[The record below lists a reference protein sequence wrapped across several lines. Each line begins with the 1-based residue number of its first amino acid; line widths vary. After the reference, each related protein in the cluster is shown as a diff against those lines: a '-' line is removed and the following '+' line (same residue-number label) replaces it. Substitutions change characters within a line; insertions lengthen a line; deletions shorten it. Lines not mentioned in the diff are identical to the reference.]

1 MNMNKNILFLL
12 LSLSALFVGS
22 CKEDDQ
28 EGTVSIHFKAVYDG
42 QPLQTFT
49 TLPFENG
56 QQLQF
61 THLSMYISDL
71 QFAKSSG
78 QENLKDIE
86 LVDLSYDN
94 ATAASAGYTMTIQN
108 VPAES
113 YTGISFG
120 VGVPADLNAMKP
132 ADFASNHP
140 LSKTAY
146 YWEAWQ
152 SYIFSKTEG
161 RLDTLSNGNL
171 DLGFAIHV
179 GSDPLYSILQA
190 AIPIEVEDGQET
202 SLEIVVDYKILLQG
216 IDIKSNPQNHNPSDL
231 GTITALVNNMGEA
244 FTLYQ

>member
-1 MNMNKNILFLL
+1 MRKNILFLL
-12 LSLSALFVGS
+12 LGLSALSIWS
-22 CKEDDQ
+22 CKEDDK
-28 EGTVSIHFKAVYDG
+28 EGTMTIRFKAVYDG

-61 THLSMYISDL
+61 THLSMYIADMHL
-71 QFAKSSG
+71 TTASG
-78 QENLKDIE
+78 QESLRDME

-94 ATAASAGYTMTIQN
+94 ATEASGGYTVTIQD
-108 VPAES
+108 VPSAT

-132 ADFASNHP
+132 ADFPSSNP
-140 LSKTAY
+140 LSKTGY

-161 RLDTLSNGNL
+161 RLDTLGNGSL
-171 DLGFAIHV
+171 DLGFALHV
-179 GSDPLYSILQA
+179 GSDPLYSILQSA
-190 AIPIEVEDGQET
+190 VPIAVEDGKEKMI
-202 SLEIVVDYKILLQG
+202 EIVLDYKVLLQG
-216 IDIKSNPQNHNPSDL
+216 IDIKGNPQNHNPSDI
-231 GTITALVNNMGEA
+231 GNITALVNNMGEA

>member
-1 MNMNKNILFLL
+1 MNLNKNILFLL
-12 LSLSALFVGS
+12 LIFSTSFFWS

-28 EGTVSIHFKAVYDG
+28 EGTLTIHFKAVYDG

-49 TLPFENG
+49 TLPFENN

-61 THLSMYISDL
+61 THLSMFIADL
-71 QFAKSSG
+71 ELAKASG
-78 QENLKDIE
+78 QESLRDIE

-94 ATAASAGYTMTIQN
+94 ATTAAAGYTLTIQN
-108 VPAES
+108 VPADT

-132 ADFASNHP
+132 ADFPSSHP

-161 RLDTLSNGNL
+161 RLDTLNNGNL
-171 DLGFAIHV
+171 DLGFALHV

-190 AIPIEVEDGQET
+190 AIPIEIEDGQET

-231 GTITALVNNMGEA
+231 DNITALVNNMGDA